1 MNWIVFII
9 GMTVALC
16 LMFFGLTTRASSLR
30 SSPVMVFGILS
41 AKTKLAQPFPMDPV
55 QVKLRRMASRLRYL
69 SQEGT
74 LSKSGNTIRFDAE
87 GSESANDFMD
97 AIMAIVDAAE

>member
-1 MNWIVFII
+1 MNWVVFII

-16 LMFFGLTTRASSLR
+16 LMFFGLHPSVVIAFGFG
-30 SSPVMVFGILS
+30 MVCGIFS
-41 AKTKLAQPFPMDPV
+41 AKAKLAQPFPMDPV
-55 QVKLRRMASRLRYL
+55 QIKLRRMASRLRYL

>member
-1 MNWIVFII
+1 MNWIVLVV
-9 GMTVALC
+9 GMAVALC
-16 LMFFGLTTRASSLR
+16 LMFFGHNPSFVIAFVTGL
-30 SSPVMVFGILS
+30 VFGTIS